1 MTASFEGANLTIFLS
16 EFVTICVYLLLLSKN
31 YFFFMQVHDNPIVFS
46 FSQRTK
52 KQKAKVLKKTQ
63 PVNGAK
69 QSPVRM
75 VRMKMR
81 MMNPPEVVE
90 QPRKRKLH
98 RQMRKTAMMIF
109 HRGDVL
115 GTEEEEKCEKVEEMG
130 KTRSPAEKARK
141 VETKNR
147 GKEKT
152 RTMTKTV
159 TKMKRRKRTV
169 GMLTQVV
176 TR

>member
-1 MTASFEGANLTIFLS
+1 MY
-16 EFVTICVYLLLLSKN
+16 C
-31 YFFFMQVHDNPIVFS
+31 FFMHFHDNPDVFS

-63 PVNGAK
+63 PVNGSK
-69 QSPVRM
+69 QSP

-81 MMNPPEVVE
+81 MMNPPEVVG

-115 GTEEEEKCEKVEEMG
+115 GTGEEEKCEKVGEMG
-130 KTRSPAEKARK
+130 KTRSPAEKARE

-159 TKMKRRKRTV
+159 TKMKRRKRPV

-176 TR
+176 RDRTGLLNDN

>member
-1 MTASFEGANLTIFLS
+1 
-16 EFVTICVYLLLLSKN
+16 
-31 YFFFMQVHDNPIVFS
+31 MQFHDKTIVFS

-52 KQKAKVLKKTQ
+52 KLKAKVLKRKQ
-63 PVNGAK
+63 PVNVAK

-81 MMNPPEVVE
+81 MMNPPGVVE
-90 QPRKRKLH
+90 QPRKRKPH
-98 RQMRKTAMMIF
+98 RQRRKTAMMIF

-115 GTEEEEKCEKVEEMG
+115 GTGEEEKCERVGEMG
-130 KTRSPAEKARK
+130 KTRSPAEKARE
-141 VETKNR
+141 VETKRKMLR

-152 RTMTKTV
+152 RTMTKIA

-169 GMLTQVV
+169 GMLTQTRWNWIIKSLIDLINCSRV
-176 TR
+176 TTPTPTDH